1 MNEVYAALLSWAVT
15 LTGYAPPQSL
25 PEIKHVDHAYLETV
39 ACAGRQCKVM
49 GWYPPGHTIFLDD
62 RLDAENSLYASS
74 IVVHEMVHY
83 LQQASGRWST
93 TYTCKDAMAME
104 REAYAAQQAYLV
116 NYGVYQPVG
125 LSVHNAGCILAAE
138 HE

>member
-15 LTGYAPPQSL
+15 LTGYAPPQAL
-25 PEIKHVDHAYLETV
+25 PEIQHVSHGYLETV
-39 ACAGRQCKVM
+39 ACEGRQCKVL
-49 GWYPPGHTIFLDD
+49 GWFPPGNTIFLDD
-62 RLDAENSLYASS
+62 RLDAEHSLYASS

-83 LQQASGRWST
+83 LQQTSGRWST
-93 TYTCKDAMAME
+93 TYSCQDAMAME

-125 LSVHNAGCILAAE
+125 LSVHNAGCILAAQQ
-138 HE
+138 H